1 MLENIMRI
9 RKILGRVV
17 KANINHSVAK
27 LENDRYAVG
36 QLTLG
41 QTIEMDAQFDTLDA
55 AFDHWLATLPIHT
68 EPARREC
75 GDKRDASNANYSRL
89 SHCKFLK

>member
-1 MLENIMRI
+1 MRI

-17 KANINHSVAK
+17 KEHINHSVAK

-41 QTIEMDAQFDTLDA
+41 QTVEMDAQFDTLDA
-55 AFDHWLATLPIHT
+55 AFEHWLATLPLHT
-68 EPARREC
+68 EPVRREY
-75 GDKRDASNANYSRL
+75 DNEHEAET
-89 SHCKFLK
+89 